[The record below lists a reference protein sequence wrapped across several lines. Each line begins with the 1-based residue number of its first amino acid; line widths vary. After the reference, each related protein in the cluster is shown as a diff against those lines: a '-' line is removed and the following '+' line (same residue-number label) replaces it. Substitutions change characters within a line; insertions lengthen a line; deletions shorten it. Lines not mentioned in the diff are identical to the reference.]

1 MISERIRYR
10 IIQHNHT
17 IGTTFEHL
25 TAKICLRSN
34 QKVLISSIYR
44 PPNTPEAEFIDEYSK
59 FVCILKRI
67 ENKGI
72 IVGLDHNLDLLKEF
86 KHGPTERFL
95 NTNLALNLIP
105 TITRPTRITK
115 STATL
120 IDNIFISQHWLSNY
134 VSGVLVDDISDHLPS
149 ITMVKNLKVSKR
161 ELITITSRDTWQ
173 KNVTALKASL
183 AAINWQNLI
192 TPNAPN
198 TNMTLLHDKLAEEID
213 HFTPVKTHTVNPKK
227 ARREPWLTTGI
238 YISIRKSKKL
248 YLETLHSD
256 ASEVTRTR
264 YSNYA
269 KQLQR
274 VKRKAKLS
282 YYEDKCRL
290 FKHNTKKL
298 WGIINE
304 ICKSK
309 NDKSCLIDCLK
320 INDVL
325 EYDAKK
331 ITNKFGECFSSVG
344 KTFANKVKQP
354 TKGPND
360 YSGKIPLNN
369 KSLFMTPCS
378 QKEILELIQ
387 KLPAKTSSG
396 YDNISNVLLKDIGY
410 YIVSPLTVIFNE
422 SLMMGIFPD
431 VMKLADVVPL
441 YKAKEKFLETNYRPI
456 SLLTTMSKILEKVVY
471 NRVYKFL
478 NDNDQ
483 LYENQ
488 YRFRNQHSCDNAVCD
503 VVSHLVKNLEASETS
518 VALFLD
524 LSKAFDT
531 LDHDLLLHKME
542 RYGLRGVVLDWF
554 RSYLHD
560 RKLRVKCKPTSSG
573 QIETSAEFPIKYGTP
588 QGSCLGPLLF
598 LIFCNDLCLN
608 LSYLHCVQFADDTT
622 LLLGHK
628 NHRYLKYCVESDL
641 AIVQDWFN
649 ANKLT
654 LNINKSTF
662 MIFSPNHT
670 KTCELEITLNGIT
683 LPRTNNTKFLGTWI
697 DEKLVWSHH
706 LKNLR
711 TKLLSKLGLLRKIAP

>member
-1 MISERIRYR
+1 M
-10 IIQHNHT
+10 
-17 IGTTFEHL
+17 
-25 TAKICLRSN
+25 
-34 QKVLISSIYR
+34 
-44 PPNTPEAEFIDEYSK
+44 
-59 FVCILKRI
+59 
-67 ENKGI
+67 
-72 IVGLDHNLDLLKEF
+72 
-86 KHGPTERFL
+86 
-95 NTNLALNLIP
+95 
-105 TITRPTRITK
+105 
-115 STATL
+115 
-120 IDNIFISQHWLSNY
+120 
-134 VSGVLVDDISDHLPS
+134 
-149 ITMVKNLKVSKR
+149 
-161 ELITITSRDTWQ
+161 
-173 KNVTALKASL
+173 ALKASL
-183 AAINWQNLI
+183 AAINWQNLL

-198 TNMTLLHDKLAEEID
+198 TNMSLLHAKLAEEID

-227 ARREPWLTTGI
+227 AHREPWLTTGI
-238 YISIRKSKKL
+238 YISIRRSKKL
-248 YLETLHSD
+248 YLETLLSN
-256 ASEVTRTR
+256 ASEVTRTK

-331 ITNKFGECFSSVG
+331 ITNKFGEYFSSVG
-344 KTFANKVKQP
+344 KSFANKVKMP
-354 TKGPND
+354 TTSPSD

-369 KSLFMTPCS
+369 KSLFMMPCS
-378 QKEILELIQ
+378 QKEISELIQ

-396 YDNISNVLLKDIGY
+396 YDNISNVLLKDIGR
-410 YIVSPLTVIFNE
+410 YIVSPLMTIFNE
-422 SLMMGIFPD
+422 SLTMGIFPE

-488 YRFRNQHSCDNAVCD
+488 YGFRNRHSCDNAVCD
-503 VVSHLVKNLEASETS
+503 VVSHLVKNLESNKTS
-518 VALFLD
+518 IALFLD

-554 RSYLHD
+554 QSYLHG

-573 QIETSAEFPIKYGTP
+573 QIETSAEFPIEYGAP

-598 LIFCNDLCLN
+598 LIFCNDLHLN

-628 NHRYLKYCVESDL
+628 NHLYLKYCVESDL
-641 AIVQDWFN
+641 AIIQDWFN

-654 LNINKSTF
+654 LNVNKSSF
-662 MIFSPNHT
+662 MIFSPNHK
-670 KTCELEITLNGIT
+670 KTCKLEITLNGVT
-683 LPRTNNTKFLGTWI
+683 LPRTNNMKFLGTWI

-711 TKLLSKLGLLRKIAP
+711 TKLLSKLGLLRKSKNLLSTHALKSLYYAQIHSNINYALVLWGPMAKYRDIKQIQSIQDKAMRCIETNSRVELVYHKHGILPLSKMILLELYKLGYKLINELLPNPLMMTLKSDHKQSSTEKTHRYKTRNKNIPNLPIVNNNHYRNSFLFKAIVEYSKLPTAIKQEHSYHTFVGKCKHYLRE